1 MLANGHNHSDFVCPL
16 SDCSGLVCQNRIMGL
31 IKIVEREQQ
40 ELFLFRDLL
49 LVYSQGSIIIL
60 GKIVKIAPQLR
71 ISAQFGP
78 LTMKTNL
85 IFELS

>member
-40 ELFLFRDLL
+40 ELFYLEIYSLFTAR
-49 LVYSQGSIIIL
+49 
-60 GKIVKIAPQLR
+60 AP
-71 ISAQFGP
+71 
-78 LTMKTNL
+78 
-85 IFELS
+85 